1 MAIEDFIHDQLRKR
15 VEKTVALI
23 VYDPEKRYKD
33 IVHEL
38 ASDDCRVIDG
48 SRSTILGR
56 EHALDTW
63 RKLAIDRGKQ
73 KHLIVYLPVKKPKRD
88 EERRQDPY
96 QIFAIGGGEFPRD
109 DGDEYQALCHKAAP
123 DLVAQIDEL
132 FKVGV
137 PDFDTINNLIEGRT
151 SWPKLRTILKVESA
165 AEILTAFLSPSDEQK
180 KALDKDDTW
189 FSEFN
194 EFVMTTLG
202 IKLRTKSRKWSKIS
216 EEVWRCILFSELAF
230 DLTGKLSSELKDVPR
245 AGNAYKGVVY
255 TVCDNL
261 RTSEKH
267 QRVYMEMAGKVADD
281 LQLEERMHGMAE
293 LGERD
298 TFDFQE
304 KTYLKAFV
312 NAVMAGEIGKSSD
325 LLKARKQSIWVK
337 HTSERQVL
345 WTTADRAF
353 QLMTAI
359 NDKREDLKTKIKG
372 LASLFSFYCEEL
384 RQVDRL
390 HRELERAV
398 SDTYGELDSVG
409 DLVEIARKRYLQF
422 AEEVQAEFIS
432 LIQKENW
439 PVSGKIRSS
448 QVFEKFVLPWIK
460 ERKKTA
466 YFLVDALRYEL
477 GAELEKELSIE
488 FATKLQPVCAQLP
501 TITNMGM
508 AVLMPESDGN
518 IELVRD
524 GDNIVPYVR
533 GTKIVLPSD
542 RIEYILSFY
551 GDRCHMI
558 DLDDLLTK
566 KLVKLPETVDLLI
579 VKTTDIDGMAEAK
592 PIETY
597 RMFPDIVKKL
607 IAGVK
612 KLRNLKFERTVIATD
627 HGFMLLR
634 EREAGDTVEK
644 PPGDWIKVK
653 DRCLLGSGSANPGT
667 VVFRSEEVGI
677 KGDFENCAVPRTF
690 ATFAKGQLY
699 YHGGLSLQ
707 ECVLPVI
714 SVDLSAGIVGKP
726 RTIDL
731 HLSYKGGSTGRITTR
746 RPLIE
751 IAIFQAA
758 IIEEELEFQLEAYDK
773 KKVVGEVGTS
783 NHINPATNLIKIR
796 PGEAIKVPLKMDDDF
811 EGAFEVRAS
820 DPVTGVIYRTL
831 KLKTDYMD

>member
-1 MAIEDFIHDQLRKR
+1 MAIEDFIRDQLRKR
-15 VEKTVALI
+15 VEKTVALV
-23 VYDPEKRYKD
+23 VYDPENRYKG
-33 IVHEL
+33 IVHAL

-48 SRSTILGR
+48 SESTILGR
-56 EHALDTW
+56 EQALDTW
-63 RKLAIDRGKQ
+63 RKLSSDRGKQ
-73 KHLIVYLPVKKPKRD
+73 KHLIVYLPIKKPKSD

-109 DGDEYQALCHKAAP
+109 DGDEYQALCHKTAP
-123 DLVAQIDEL
+123 DLVGQIDEL
-132 FKVGV
+132 FKAGV
-137 PDFDTINNLIEGRT
+137 PDFETINNLIEGKGN
-151 SWPKLRTILKVESA
+151 WPKLRTILKVESA
-165 AEILTAFLSPSDEQK
+165 AEILTALLSPSDEQK
-180 KALDKDDTW
+180 KILDKDDAW

-194 EFVMTTLG
+194 EFVKTTLG
-202 IKLRTKSRKWSKIS
+202 IKLKTKSRKWSKIS
-216 EEVWRCILFSELAF
+216 EELWRYVLFSEFAF
-230 DLTGKLSSELKDVPR
+230 DLPGELPPELKDVPR
-245 AGNAYKGVVY
+245 ADNPYKGLVY

-261 RTSEKH
+261 RSSEKH
-267 QRVYMEMAGKVADD
+267 QRVYMDMAGKVADD
-281 LQLEERMHGMAE
+281 LQLEERMHDIE
-293 LGERD
+293 TLGERD
-298 TFDFQE
+298 TFEFQE

-312 NAVMAGEIGKSSD
+312 NAVTAGDIGKSSD
-325 LLKARKQSIWVK
+325 LLKSRKQSIWIK

-345 WTTADRAF
+345 WTTAERAF
-353 QLMTAI
+353 QLITAI
-359 NDKREDLKTKIKG
+359 NDKREDLKAKSKSLEG
-372 LASLFSFYCEEL
+372 LFSFYCEEL
-384 RQVDRL
+384 RQIDRL

-409 DLVEIARKRYLQF
+409 DLVEIARKHYLQF
-422 AEEVQAEFIS
+422 IEEVQAEFIS
-432 LIQKENW
+432 LVQKEGW

-448 QVFEKFVLPWIK
+448 QVFEKFVLPWVK
-460 ERKKTA
+460 EKKKIA

-488 FATKLQPVCAQLP
+488 FTTKLQPVCAQLP

-508 AVLMPESDGN
+508 AVLMPESGGN
-518 IELVRD
+518 VELVRD
-524 GDNIVPYVR
+524 GENIVPYVK
-533 GTKIVLPSD
+533 GIKIVLPSD
-542 RIEYILSFY
+542 RLEYIRSLY

-566 KLVKLPETVDLLI
+566 KYLKLPETVDLLI

-597 RMFPDIVKKL
+597 RMFPDIIKKL

-627 HGFMLLR
+627 HGFMLLK

-653 DRCLLGSGSANPGT
+653 DRCLLGSGSGNPGT
-667 VVFRSEEVGI
+667 VVFRIEDVGI
-677 KGDFENCAVPRTF
+677 KGNFENCAVPRTF

-714 SVDLSAGIVGKP
+714 SVDLSKGAAGKP
-726 RTIDL
+726 RSIDL
-731 HLSYKGGSTGRITTR
+731 HLSYRGGTTDRITTR

-751 IAIFQAA
+751 IAVFQAA
-758 IIEEELEFQLEAYDK
+758 MIEEELEFELGAYDK
-773 KKVVGEVGTS
+773 KKIVGEVGTS
-783 NHINPATNLIKIR
+783 NHINPATNLVKIR

-811 EGAFEVRAS
+811 EGVFEVRAS
-820 DPVTGVIYRTL
+820 DPVTGLVYRTL
-831 KLKTDYMD
+831 KLMTDYMD